1 MTDAD
6 APTLRPKR
14 YAIKFNPPRFVLEYT
29 DGVKTRTR
37 SVRPAT
43 TDPIDRSEK
52 TRDVDLATAARRAAP
67 RRPSR
72 LPPSD
77 AIPSSLPSPKRRR
90 RSAC

>member
-37 SVRPAT
+37 SVRRS
-43 TDPIDRSEK
+43 DDRSDRSVREDARRRP
-52 TRDVDLATAARRAAP
+52 RDRRAPRRAAP
-67 RRPSR
+67 PVA
-72 LPPSD
+72 PPS
-77 AIPSSLPSPKRRR
+77 L
-90 RSAC
+90 